1 MKRKKNMYKN
11 NENIVCRSVTI
22 TIARTDQEVYNSASI
37 FLSFSYVTLTLASSI
52 IILYQ
57 LPILLLLSCYY
68 DSRE

>member
-1 MKRKKNMYKN
+1 MYKN